1 MRRTIFKSGGWRA
14 FPWAGAV
21 AGLALLS
28 ACGADI
34 SQAFVH
40 RSGVPSAF
48 SHGAGGRDMRT
59 VILGNPFAMP
69 KDEADEAVIDSIQG
83 MNNGPVTHF
92 TTRPSADA
100 LAPYRIV
107 ILFEPPKT
115 LVYRHLCGDAAAL
128 ESEARDGRLRVSI
141 AFCVNDSLYAHV
153 DSSIPRAD
161 SPHDPAFRKMM
172 GRATFLLIPPVDPTT
187 AGDDAC
193 EAPTICP

>member
-1 MRRTIFKSGGWRA
+1 MPR
-14 FPWAGAV
+14 AGAV

-59 VILGNPFAMP
+59 VILGNPFALP
-69 KDEADEAVIDSIQG
+69 KDEAVIDSIQG

-100 LAPYRIV
+100 RAPYRIV

-128 ESEARDGRLRVSI
+128 QSAARDGRLRVSI

-153 DSSIPRAD
+153 DSSIPSTD

-172 GRATFLLIPPVDPTT
+172 ARATFLLIPSVDPTT

-193 EAPTICP
+193 EAPAICP